1 MHPNFPDPPTS
12 PFFTQ
17 VELIPAY
24 LGLNVDTIAGVAGA
38 GVAVALG
45 AHAVRRAMQKKK
57 RDQTETLEV
66 KSESQ

>member
-17 VELIPAY
+17 VELVPAY
-24 LGLNVDTIAGVAGA
+24 LGLNVDTIAGVAGV

-45 AHAVRRAMQKKK
+45 AHAVRRAMKK
-57 RDQTETLEV
+57 RDETGTS
-66 KSESQ
+66 KKTKGGSQ